1 MSVQKLINYKK
12 TNKAPVYK
20 IDELINKIFSAVN
33 DSSQNIVDS
42 KIKTENKKWVMPEEP
57 RGFIKCKKHDPL

>member
-1 MSVQKLINYKK
+1 MSTQKLIDDKK
-12 TNKAPVYK
+12 TNKPHVDK
-20 IDELINKIFSAVN
+20 IDELINKIFSTVN

-42 KIKTENKKWVMPEEP
+42 KIKTDNRNWVMPEEP